1 MTTLSQQFLIRLK
14 LNDLPAYKIAQQ
26 AGVNPTTLSR
36 LINGIDRVRFED
48 PRIVAVGQ
56 IMGLAQWECFEQSE
70 PQSPKKSVNP
80 EDEDGG
86 KES

>member
-36 LINGIDRVRFED
+36 LINGIDRVKPED

-70 PQSPKKSVNP
+70 PKSPKKSINQ

-86 KES
+86 KEN

>member
-1 MTTLSQQFLIRLK
+1 MTTLSRQFLIRLK

-70 PQSPKKSVNP
+70 PHSPKKSVNE

>member
-1 MTTLSQQFLIRLK
+1 MTTLSRQFLIRLK

-70 PQSPKKSVNP
+70 PQSPKKSVNE

>member
-36 LINGIDRVRFED
+36 LINGIDRVRLD
-48 PRIVAVGQ
+48 DSRIIAVGE
-56 IMGLAQWECFEQSE
+56 IMGLARWECFEQSE
-70 PQSPKKSVNP
+70 PQSPKKSVKE

>member
-36 LINGIDRVRFED
+36 LIHGIDQVRPAD
-48 PRIVAVGQ
+48 PRVIAVGE
-56 IMGLAQWECFEQSE
+56 IMGLSESECFERLDPVKE
-70 PQSPKKSVNP
+70 